1 VNYKWGDIKS
11 MSDED
16 NINKNN
22 EKNILK
28 NNSSNSQNNSNLT
41 EFEKVKY
48 FSGQLLLPEDFKD
61 EQDYINNKRHLI
73 NKLVNGSGVVCG
85 LGIDWLNSAKAKDT
99 MKVPIVQGKDNI
111 YKIKIRIQKG
121 VAIDYYG
128 KEIVVDEEKDKEV
141 TFDKSFLD
149 ETKHIGL
156 AISRDDQE
164 SRIVP
169 NYLNSTTEN
178 KPDNSRIKE
187 QYKIEL
193 QLIDQIPIKM
203 EFDKKS
209 YCHNEKVRLEL
220 WDPDNT
226 VKSVQ
231 DVEEPDNKDNAVKSN
246 IFSVKI
252 NISSNKDNE
261 GIDIFLKK
269 FKRKDGS
276 YDDNLYKGEIFLIKN
291 GKSMGNQLLVNDN
304 DHLTAKYES
313 KPFAHAYVN
322 SSDLDYTL
330 VDSSYIN
337 DSKFSFILNQKK
349 MIDDFYKKQLLECTE
364 FENSN
369 ELLYSSNNG
378 NNNDN
383 VILYVLKAVKDEGGE
398 WYFEVDDK
406 VTSLY
411 KKFVYNNPLLYSL
424 VKENMT
430 CRKESELFNNC
441 TVISDT
447 YDVDI
452 SKLKPNSYL
461 ITNQIKIFDENKPVY
476 SNKIVDGPPIIY
488 LGRRTEEDNEKIM
501 HYEDF
506 DFNIVINTKKYKPH
520 SADTVKITKEMNL
533 NIVQSIAFKPI
544 EITPNSFRL
553 LVTKDYDTEDKP
565 QETLLLRWWAI
576 CRFNER

>member
-1 VNYKWGDIKS
+1 MADG
-11 MSDED
+11 E
-16 NINKNN
+16 NIDKNN
-22 EKNILK
+22 DKSILN
-28 NNSSNSQNNSNLT
+28 NNSSNSQNNYNLT

-48 FSGQLLLPEDFKD
+48 FAGQLLLPEDF
-61 EQDYINNKRHLI
+61 EQEQNYINNKRHLI
-73 NKLVNGSGVVCG
+73 NKLVNGSGVVYG
-85 LGIDWLNSAKAKDT
+85 LDIDGLNSAKAKDT
-99 MKVPIVQGKDNI
+99 MRIPIVQVKDNN
-111 YKIKIRIQKG
+111 YKITIRIQKG

-128 KEIVVDEEKDKEV
+128 KEIVVDNDKKIDL
-141 TFDKSFLD
+141 TFDKNFLD

-156 AISRDDQE
+156 VISRDDQN
-164 SRIVP
+164 SRLVP
-169 NYLNSTTEN
+169 NYLNSTAGN
-178 KPDNSRIKE
+178 QSDNSRIKE

-226 VKSVQ
+226 VNSEQ
-231 DVEEPDNKDNAVKSN
+231 DVEESDNKDNTVKSN

-252 NISSNKDNE
+252 NISSNKDKK
-261 GIDIFLKK
+261 GIDILLKK

-276 YDDNLYKGEIFLIKN
+276 YDDNIYKGEIFLIKN
-291 GKSMGNQLLVNDN
+291 GESNGNQLLVNDN
-304 DHLTAKYES
+304 DHLTAKYEY

-322 SSDLDYTL
+322 SSDLNYTL
-330 VDSSYIN
+330 VNSSYIN

-349 MIDDFYKKQLLECTE
+349 MMADFFKRQLAEYSE

-369 ELLYSSNNG
+369 ELLLDKSNDDSSN
-378 NNNDN
+378 N
-383 VILYVLKAVKDEGGE
+383 VILYVLKAVKDETKSVF
-398 WYFEVDDK
+398 FEVDEK
-406 VTSLY
+406 LTALY

-424 VKENMT
+424 IKENMT

-476 SNKIVDGPPIIY
+476 SNKVVDGPPIIY
-488 LGRRTEEDNEKIM
+488 LGRRKEEEEENNEKIM

-520 SADTVKITKEMNL
+520 SADTIKITKEMNL